1 MIPVLLLIVLTV
13 KIKLYIWF
21 PSQWKKMATGLTWRP
36 TVPHC
41 PKVDILVLFTAVS
54 SDTSCF
60 SLTCFSVCELSPIVL
75 SFWGKEEGEGGE
87 EGGGEGKEKKK
98 KGQAKNT
105 VDGFL
110 LSLGKKA

>member
-1 MIPVLLLIVLTV
+1 MIPVLLLIVLIV

-21 PSQWKKMATGLTWRP
+21 QSQWKKMATGLTWRP
-36 TVPHC
+36 TVPHY

-75 SFWGKEEGEGGE
+75 SLTQGEKEEGEVGE

-98 KGQAKNT
+98 K
-105 VDGFL
+105 
-110 LSLGKKA
+110 KARPKILWMVFF